1 MKTKLFVIAIA
12 LLATTIGVAAQ
23 GSRNPLNRE
32 PATLAFHNSDALK
45 EMSSMTLYLAD
56 GQPFEKTEF
65 TYGETGL
72 RTGEQTSRFN
82 ASTGEWRNVS
92 KEIITHAKGATVTET
107 YMWAGF
113 AWSPVSRTET
123 TLDRQGN
130 RLSSRSF
137 SISSSERGWEK
148 TPYMQTVWQRN
159 ANGQVTE
166 LLKEYTN
173 GKPSVRI
180 KYTYNTDGELS
191 EELYQTVQNDSRWRD
206 GGRYSYSSAASGRRL
221 TAVSQY
227 ASQEGWASDGRIV
240 NELSS
245 EGLLVRSE
253 YYAPDT
259 EKLSAYYL
267 YTYLESV
274 PTGETGVAAT
284 FQVRVY
290 PNPATGS
297 FSVTVPA
304 ELEDSPVR
312 VFNTAGKLLL
322 TVPSSGGG
330 ATTQVDAST
339 LPKGV
344 YFVKVG
350 ATTQKV
356 VLN

>member
-1 MKTKLFVIAIA
+1 
-12 LLATTIGVAAQ
+12 
-23 GSRNPLNRE
+23 
-32 PATLAFHNSDALK
+32 
-45 EMSSMTLYLAD
+45 
-56 GQPFEKTEF
+56 
-65 TYGETGL
+65 
-72 RTGEQTSRFN
+72 
-82 ASTGEWRNVS
+82 
-92 KEIITHAKGATVTET
+92 
-107 YMWAGF
+107 
-113 AWSPVSRTET
+113 
-123 TLDRQGN
+123 
-130 RLSSRSF
+130 
-137 SISSSERGWEK
+137 
-148 TPYMQTVWQRN
+148 
-159 ANGQVTE
+159 
-166 LLKEYTN
+166 
-173 GKPSVRI
+173 
-180 KYTYNTDGELS
+180 
-191 EELYQTVQNDSRWRD
+191 
-206 GGRYSYSSAASGRRL
+206 L

-227 ASQEGWASDGRIV
+227 TSQEGWASDGRIV

-253 YYAPDT
+253 YYAPDA

-267 YTYLESV
+267 YTYLENV
-274 PTGETGVAAT
+274 PTGESAVAAT

-290 PNPATGS
+290 PNPAIGS

-304 ELEDSPVR
+304 ELEDCPVR